1 MLKTTTGCQ
10 CPPEKTVANLE
21 DIEADS
27 TVWNR
32 PVFHVHGLHLNSTIE
47 APSLSALFDESS
59 KESETND
66 ALPFD
71 VQIDSARRQCPHPER
86 ELDRCLRDSAQVRP
100 RLGIASRLAV
110 FAPGRQTFLSVSYC
124 RMIVAGYPATTE

>member
-1 MLKTTTGCQ
+1 MLKTTNGCKRRS
-10 CPPEKTVANLE
+10 EKTEANLE

-27 TVWNR
+27 TVRNY
-32 PVFHVHGLHLNSTIE
+32 PVFHVRGLHLNSTIE

-71 VQIDSARRQCPHPER
+71 VQIDRARSQCPHLER

-100 RLGIASRLAV
+100 RLGIARRLAV
-110 FAPGRQTFLSVSYC
+110 FAPGRQSFLSVSYC